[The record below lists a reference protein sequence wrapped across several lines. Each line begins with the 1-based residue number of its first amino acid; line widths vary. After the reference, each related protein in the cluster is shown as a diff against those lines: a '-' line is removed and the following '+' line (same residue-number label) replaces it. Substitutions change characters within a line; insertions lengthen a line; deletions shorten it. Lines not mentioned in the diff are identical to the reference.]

1 MVIFIKLKSPEPPPP
16 TKNIQNKS
24 YVHPRIQRVILF
36 YIYFQVG
43 EHGQVHAI
51 KN

>member
-1 MVIFIKLKSPEPPPP
+1 MAIFIKLKSPEPPPP
-16 TKNIQNKS
+16 KKIQNKS
-24 YVHPRIQRVILF
+24 YVHPRIQLVILF

-43 EHGQVHAI
+43 EHGRVHAI